1 MPAATHDI
9 ATSPMGIPM
18 PTGMLDHNSIR
29 LGRAVI
35 SNNSARTAM
44 IQSLLVGL
52 TSKRAVRPDLW
63 AETYRIM
70 GKPFPGPFTFDWH
83 PWTREM
89 LNDNSEECVGQKAA
103 QMGFTES
110 VGINRAF
117 FTIDQLKQ
125 DVLYVLPTKTPDAT
139 DFSSGRFDPALER
152 SPYLA
157 QLFTNVNNVS
167 LKRAGANSL
176 YVRGSR
182 ARNALKSL
190 PVGLI
195 ILDEEDEF
203 DQEAIILVRE
213 RISGQ
218 IEGSRQ
224 IWHISTPS
232 IPGNGVNVVFE
243 RSSKAHFFFRCP
255 MCSRHIE
262 LVYPDSYTEAGY
274 ICTQCKQVIAEND
287 KMSAIRQGEWVHAHP
302 SKIHGYQVNQMYSPP
317 QIISH
322 AKFKDSVELS
332 YTNAAEEQ
340 EFHNSK
346 LGEAHIVSGYNVT
359 SEHIEMC
366 TKPYKMREHIG
377 GIITMGVDVG
387 GELHVEIDQW
397 HEHKSDSID
406 INDNMYP
413 KLIFADTIK
422 DFDDID
428 NLIYLFRPA
437 MVIIDEMPD
446 TRKALTVAQRYP
458 GRVKL
463 CHYGGQLNITV
474 YEDRVSVNRTAWLD
488 RSLGRIINRVMDIP
502 MDTPDLWKQ
511 HVQHLVRR
519 PLKDKNG
526 NIIHQYVKTGD
537 DHYAHARNYA
547 EIGLACLEGG
557 ENQRMVD
564 RKI

>member
-1 MPAATHDI
+1 MNN
-9 ATSPMGIPM
+9 
-18 PTGMLDHNSIR
+18 L
-29 LGRAVI
+29 
-35 SNNSARTAM
+35 SNMSSGQNKAKQAM
-44 IQSLLVGL
+44 ITAILGGL
-52 TSKRAVRPDLW
+52 ASRRATKPSVW
-63 AETYRIM
+63 ATTYRVM
-70 GKPFPGPFTFDWH
+70 GKPFPGPFTFDYH
-83 PWTREM
+83 PWTEDM
-89 LNDNSEECVGQKAA
+89 LDDDSEECVGQKAA

-117 FTIDQLKQ
+117 FTIDRLQQ

-152 SPYLA
+152 SPYLT

-218 IEGSRQ
+218 VEGARQ

-232 IPGNGVNVVFE
+232 IPGHGVNVTFE
-243 RSSKAHFFFRCP
+243 RSSKANFFFPCP
-255 MCSRHIE
+255 HCTRHIR
-262 LVYPDSYTEAGY
+262 LVYPDSFTEAGY
-274 ICTQCKQVIAEND
+274 ICTDCKQVITDEE
-287 KMSAIRQGEWVHAHP
+287 KMPAIRQGEWVHANP
-302 SKIHGYQVNQMYSPP
+302 SKIHGYQVNQMYSPV
-317 QIISH
+317 ISH
-322 AKFKDSVELS
+322 TKFAESVALS
-332 YTNAAEEQ
+332 QTNAAEEQ

-359 SEHIEMC
+359 PNHIEACM
-366 TKPYKMREHIG
+366 KPYKMRENIG
-377 GIITMGVDVG
+377 GLMTMGIDVG
-387 GELHVEIDQW
+387 GQLHVEVDQW
-397 HEHKSDSID
+397 HEYKQDSID

-413 KLIFADTIK
+413 KLLFAGTAK
-422 DFDDID
+422 TFEDID
-428 NLIYLFRPA
+428 NFIYLFRPA
-437 MVIIDEMPD
+437 MVIIDEQPD
-446 TRKALTVAQRYP
+446 TRAALTLAQRYP

-463 CHYGGQLNITV
+463 CHYGGQLNITT

-488 RSLGRIINRVMDIP
+488 RSLGRIINQVMDLP
-502 MDTPDLWKQ
+502 MDTPEEWKQ
-511 HVQHLVRR
+511 HTQHLVRR
-519 PLKDKNG
+519 PMKDANG
-526 NIIHQYVKTGD
+526 NIFHQYVKTGD

-547 EIGLACLEGG
+547 EIALACLEIGG
-557 ENQRMVD
+557 NQPITE
-564 RKI
+564 RKT

>member
-1 MPAATHDI
+1 MNKAKQ
-9 ATSPMGIPM
+9 
-18 PTGMLDHNSIR
+18 
-29 LGRAVI
+29 
-35 SNNSARTAM
+35 AM
-44 IQSLLVGL
+44 ITAIMGGL
-52 TSKRAVRPDLW
+52 ASQRATKPSIW
-63 AETYRIM
+63 AETYRVM
-70 GKPFPGPFTFDWH
+70 GKPFPGPFTFDHH
-83 PWTREM
+83 PWTKEM
-89 LNDNSEECVGQKAA
+89 LDDESEECVGQKAA

-117 FTIDQLKQ
+117 FVIDRRQQ

-152 SPYLA
+152 SPYLT

-218 IEGSRQ
+218 VEGARQ

-232 IPGNGVNVVFE
+232 IPGHGVNVTFE
-243 RSSKAHFFFRCP
+243 RSSKANFFFPCP
-255 MCSRHIE
+255 HCSRHIRFI
-262 LVYPDSYTEAGY
+262 YPDSFTEAGY
-274 ICTQCKQVIAEND
+274 ICTECKHGITDDE
-287 KMSAIRQGEWVHAHP
+287 KMPAIRQGEWVHAHP
-302 SKIHGYQVNQMYSPP
+302 SKIHGYQVNQMYSPV
-317 QIISH
+317 ISH
-322 AKFKDSVELS
+322 AKYAEAVVLS
-332 YTNAAEEQ
+332 QTNAAEEQ

-346 LGEAHIVSGYNVT
+346 NGEAHIVSGYNVT
-359 SEHIEMC
+359 PAHIEAC
-366 TKPYKMREHIG
+366 IRGYKMRDSMG
-377 GIITMGVDVG
+377 GLITMGVDVG
-387 GELHVEIDQW
+387 GQLHVEVDQW
-397 HEHKSDSID
+397 RPYKEDSID

-413 KLIFADTIK
+413 KAIFMGTVK
-422 DFDDID
+422 SFDDID

-437 MVIIDEMPD
+437 MVVIDEQPD
-446 TRKALTVAQRYP
+446 TRAALTVAQRYP

-463 CHYGGQLNITV
+463 CHYGGQLNITK

-488 RSLGRIINRVMDIP
+488 RSLGRIINQVMDLP
-502 MDTPDLWKQ
+502 MDTPEEWKQ
-511 HVQHLVRR
+511 HVQRLVRR
-519 PLKDKNG
+519 PMKDANG
-526 NIIHQYVKTGD
+526 NIFHQYVNTGD

-547 EIGLACLEGG
+547 EIALACLETGG
-557 ENQRMVD
+557 NQPITE
-564 RKI
+564 RKS